1 MSVVRLA
8 LGPQARVRPHS
19 RSKSETCPQ
28 STLPGEQ
35 HREEATKE
43 WPAYKHVTGFSQ
55 NSHVWSHLLAGA
67 KKGFLQPPRGRAVT
81 AGGHLEL
88 RVFVGILIRHIGQVE
103 ASAR

>member
-1 MSVVRLA
+1 MTRAMIVVRLA
-8 LGPQARVRPHS
+8 LGPQTRVPPHS

-28 STLPGEQ
+28 LTLPGEQ

-43 WPAYKHVTGFSQ
+43 RPAYKHQ
-55 NSHVWSHLLAGA
+55 LWSHLLAGA
-67 KKGFLQPPRGRAVT
+67 KEGFLKPPGGRAVA